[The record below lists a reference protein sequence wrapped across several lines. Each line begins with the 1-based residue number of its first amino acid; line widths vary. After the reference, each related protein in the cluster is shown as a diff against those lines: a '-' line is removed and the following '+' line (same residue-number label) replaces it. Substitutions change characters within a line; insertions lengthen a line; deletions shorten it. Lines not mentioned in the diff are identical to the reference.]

1 MFASVNAFIP
11 ASFKVERYVELELS
25 EKQLYN
31 YVRDLNHFKSWNP
44 WFNLENAVTELQGQI
59 GEKGSVLMITEGNLD
74 SRMEL
79 AYLKPTN
86 DVRFALDLPSH
97 QSVESLYF
105 LIESLGFNRSSGVP
119 DCASA
124 STRVDFNVKTSSLR
138 VDAIHL
144 PPKTLSGRLE
154 VSQAAARMT
163 IATQHNTRS
172 ICAMLYTL
180 IVLTTSGTAATRP
193 STGSAWGAAA

>member
-1 MFASVNAFIP
+1 VFASVNAFIP

-74 SRMEL
+74 SRIEL

-105 LIESLGFNRSSGVP
+105 LIERQEN
-119 DCASA
+119 
-124 STRVDFNVKTSSLR
+124 
-138 VDAIHL
+138 
-144 PPKTLSGRLE
+144 
-154 VSQAAARMT
+154 
-163 IATQHNTRS
+163 
-172 ICAMLYTL
+172 
-180 IVLTTSGTAATRP
+180 
-193 STGSAWGAAA
+193 GAAKIVAGLKGKRSFPFRILNLMMNKGVGPQLEMILNKINIDLLRAAGEE